1 MAMRSWIPRCR
12 VQQRNGK
19 CTRALHQ
26 IGCRKPA
33 GALAVFGR
41 PRVRYQSNFI
51 SNSIPADRTTI
62 TKLLTSIDTRRELDQ
77 YLSYF
82 SSVASQKFAVI
93 KVGGAIIT
101 QELDTLVSG
110 LGFLRSVGLFPVVVH
125 GKEQVLF
132 CLYNS

>member
-1 MAMRSWIPRCR
+1 MVMRSWIPRCR
-12 VQQRNGK
+12 MQQCNGNL
-19 CTRALHQ
+19 TLALHQ
-26 IGCRKPA
+26 VAFRGPA
-33 GALAVFGR
+33 ESFAVFGR

-51 SNSIPADRTTI
+51 SNGIPADRATI
-62 TKLLTSIDTRRELDQ
+62 TKLLASIDTRRELDQ

-125 GKEQVLF
+125 GIGHV
-132 CLYNS
+132 